1 MKWKRNMAWP
11 AFAATLVAMSASW
24 AQGAIMHD
32 VEGWVVHGGSSAVSD
47 GGTNSPTFT
56 PADGNIT
63 VLGTFP
69 AVQLANDGDFVTATT
84 TLTLTTRTGTGVN
97 ALNTQLR
104 FGLFGGPAGPVVA
117 SDGPHRGIWFEYSN
131 AGGLVR
137 EVDPAQTD
145 PFVFPIAEAGNLDPD
160 AEGDSI
166 QGADIGPVD
175 FELTL
180 TRSGGNLVI
189 TGQISGTDSVSGNPF
204 LSVIDPAIVHA
215 PVASGFNFDFN
226 RVGFAFRNNVNAA
239 NGGTLNDVVVT
250 TNVPEPGSWLLAAL
264 VSAAGAMA
272 ARRRAAW

>member
-1 MKWKRNMAWP
+1 MKLKRNMGWLAAVAAA
-11 AFAATLVAMSASW
+11 AFAAAPSAR
-24 AQGAIMHD
+24 GAIMHD
-32 VEGWVVHGGSSAVSD
+32 VTGWVVHNGTSTPSNET
-47 GGTNSPTFT
+47 TNSPTFT
-56 PADGNIT
+56 PADDNVT
-63 VLGTFP
+63 VMGTFP
-69 AVQLANDGDFVTATT
+69 AVQLANDGDYVTATT
-84 TLTLTTRTGTGVN
+84 TLTLTTRTGTGTN

-104 FGLFGGPAGPVVA
+104 FGLFGGPAGAVA
-117 SDGPHRGIWFEYSN
+117 AGDTNNRGIWIEYSN

-137 EVDPAQTD
+137 EADPAQTD
-145 PFVFPIAEAGNLDPD
+145 PFIFPVADAGNLDPD

-166 QGADIGPVD
+166 QGANIGPVD

-189 TGQISGTDSVSGNPF
+189 SGQISGTDSSDGSPF

-264 VSAAGAMA
+264 VSAVGAMA